1 MELLEIF
8 EWENGEIII
17 ELLAISGWKC
27 SQGITKQDA
36 DNCKILLSSKR
47 HFAKWENGEIITEL
61 LEISEWENGEIITEL
76 LEIFEWEYGETI
88 IELIAISGWMCLQGI
103 TKHERKFLLM
113 VFRDKHGLICIA
125 PKKRIQQ
132 MIRSYK
138 YMFGSE
144 LKPKTT
150 VSYLHERGEHPE
162 TDTSDFLEPDGA
174 QQQDQS
180 LIGAMRWALIY
191 SVTWILHLAN
201 KMIIDWY
208 FKKKPATIATAMYGS
223 QFCSTRTF
231 MKQIVDLCTTL
242 RYLGVGIRE
251 ESYIFGYKETIVE
264 SSIRPYAKLHKR
276 RTALSFHGA
285 RKVPRK
291 INPAVVLKE
300 HWGYQQ
306 IWKPLQPLLF

>member
-1 MELLEIF
+1 
-8 EWENGEIII
+8 
-17 ELLAISGWKC
+17 
-27 SQGITKQDA
+27 
-36 DNCKILLSSKR
+36 
-47 HFAKWENGEIITEL
+47 
-61 LEISEWENGEIITEL
+61 
-76 LEIFEWEYGETI
+76 
-88 IELIAISGWMCLQGI
+88 
-103 TKHERKFLLM
+103 
-113 VFRDKHGLICIA
+113 
-125 PKKRIQQ
+125 
-132 MIRSYK
+132 
-138 YMFGSE
+138 
-144 LKPKTT
+144 
-150 VSYLHERGEHPE
+150 
-162 TDTSDFLEPDGA
+162 
-174 QQQDQS
+174 
-180 LIGAMRWALIY
+180 MRWALIY

-251 ESYIFGYKETIVE
+251 ESYLFGYKETIVE

-276 RTALSFHGA
+276 RPALSFHGA